1 VWQIQERRKGNDL
14 YKARKFDSALKHY
27 QKAFGIMNFVVGMSG
42 ADQKEIDANKVKYQF
57 A

>member
-1 VWQIQERRKGNDL
+1 MWQIQERRKGNDL